1 MIVIRNKIDKNLNS
15 HFIKMDNNITLGHI
29 YIIKLRE
36 FINNG
41 EDVYKIGKTKKNN
54 FNRFKN
60 YPKGSRLLY
69 YVKVNE
75 YDKVEKI
82 IIEIFKKKY
91 KQRRDL
97 GLEYFEEKFVEIE
110 TEINS
115 IICNYTDDKMKY
127 ESKKDLLEYTNKE
140 KKKEEKKV
148 CSFTQTSFPQPTQ
161 RMRPKYSEEN
171 YENFDD
177 LLHYHKEYFEEIN
190 KYFRIPKDKINK
202 YKHLYLGSQKTRDV
216 NHNLDMFLFKTRQ
229 ELINLNV
236 GPAVAFLQQFMI
248 EVGAENKFHFKIGD
262 SESLW
267 EKVSEATK
275 IKYELMFKP
284 TKKMIETNHN
294 PIIKMMSDLFG
305 TSVVEEWDKKKNKHN
320 SVSLFN
326 EKKTTI
332 KGKSVRIKESIN
344 HDFVNNHLKIFK
356 YRFEK
361 HFKDGEMNVNFGEE
375 DKNFIESLQQT
386 L

>member
-140 KKKEEKKV
+140 KKKV
-148 CSFTQTSFPQPTQ
+148 CSFPQTSLT
-161 RMRPKYSEEN
+161 RPKYSEEN
-171 YENFDD
+171 YVF
-177 LLHYHKEYFEEIN
+177 LTFSFVYIGSIGTLFA
-190 KYFRIPKDKINK
+190 RSWA
-202 YKHLYLGSQKTRDV
+202 HLNSFWVPRQAQ
-216 NHNLDMFLFKTRQ
+216 NLPRCFY
-229 ELINLNV
+229 NV
-236 GPAVAFLQQFMI
+236 CQRV
-248 EVGAENKFHFKIGD
+248 
-262 SESLW
+262 
-267 EKVSEATK
+267 
-275 IKYELMFKP
+275 
-284 TKKMIETNHN
+284 
-294 PIIKMMSDLFG
+294 
-305 TSVVEEWDKKKNKHN
+305 
-320 SVSLFN
+320 
-326 EKKTTI
+326 
-332 KGKSVRIKESIN
+332 
-344 HDFVNNHLKIFK
+344 
-356 YRFEK
+356 
-361 HFKDGEMNVNFGEE
+361 
-375 DKNFIESLQQT
+375 
-386 L
+386 